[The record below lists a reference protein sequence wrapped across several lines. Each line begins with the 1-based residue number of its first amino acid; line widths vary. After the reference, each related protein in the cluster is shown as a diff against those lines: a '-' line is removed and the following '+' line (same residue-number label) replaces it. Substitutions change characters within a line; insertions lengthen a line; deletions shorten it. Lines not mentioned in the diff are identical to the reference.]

1 MSETPKPGDAHSW
14 RIFMACTLAA
24 MTMEFSSDGWSS
36 PAIWISLISGLAG
49 LALFFWW
56 EQQVPHPVFD
66 LALFKDLTAGSPS
79 LWASF
84 SRA

>member
-1 MSETPKPGDAHSW
+1 MVESGNLDFPDQRPG
-14 RIFMACTLAA
+14 R
-24 MTMEFSSDGWSS
+24 
-36 PAIWISLISGLAG
+36 